1 MSHKFVAGGEVG
13 ETRSFSLLSLSEN
26 LAVEM
31 IHVDELNDKLCHVY
45 WLLPF
50 ITVGGSEKVFYIIYM
65 KLNLQ
70 KIHSSKN
77 KFAKPSIL

>member
-26 LAVEM
+26 LEVEM
-31 IHVDELNDKLCHVY
+31 IHVDKLNDKLCHVY

-50 ITVGGSEKVFYIIYM
+50 ITVGGSEKVF
-65 KLNLQ
+65 
-70 KIHSSKN
+70 
-77 KFAKPSIL
+77 